1 MCEYDDSVCRT
12 GDLGPDED
20 PYRIP
25 WTHPRPKDASDGNS
39 VGDTGSF
46 DIGALTLPSTCPI
59 ERLRRELSDDDAKEG
74 GEGGEITLASGT
86 EKFLAACSGGIS
98 AGRYK
103 AQNRF
108 DPWL

>member
-1 MCEYDDSVCRT
+1 MVVWIDIVGSTVWT

-25 WTHPRPKDASDGNS
+25 WTHPRPKDAADGNS

-59 ERLRRELSDDDAKEG
+59 ERLRRELSDD

-86 EKFLAACSGGIS
+86 AKFYAACTGGIS
-98 AGRYK
+98 AG
-103 AQNRF
+103 AGTI
-108 DPWL
+108 